1 MIRIFVAQSSA
12 KLRVLQRIRYSEK
25 PFRRV
30 LSIWATVLEQNVV
43 ELSFKS
49 KKVLEVTSKQ
59 ALKVSNNLVNVV
71 YFVSQ
76 VPWKQPVPITKFVS
90 RVAFNT

>member
-12 KLRVLQRIRYSEK
+12 KLRVLQRIRYFEK

-30 LSIWATVLEQNVV
+30 LGIWATVLEQDVV
-43 ELSFKS
+43 ELSSKS
-49 KKVLEVTSKQ
+49 KKVLEVTITQ
-59 ALKVSNNLVNVV
+59 ALKVSNDLVKVV

-76 VPWKQPVPITKFVS
+76 VPWK
-90 RVAFNT
+90 